1 MRSQPPHPLS
11 RRQALRMLVAWC
23 GLNGLCSPLVSA
35 TSLPSGRE
43 LRVITAA
50 DSTSSR
56 QLLQALKTRYP
67 SLQSDADPA
76 VLDGRKG
83 PGLYIAI
90 GPSALRRALS
100 ADVKGPL
107 LSVLTSSQV
116 YRQIVN
122 QEGLPQRER
131 ASVSGIYADA
141 APAAQMQLIA
151 ALFESRITVGVLLSD
166 ASTYAE
172 KPLHQAAAQY
182 GIELVVEHVAASTDA
197 VRSLT
202 RLRGAQVLL
211 AVPDATLYGPDAL
224 RAILESTYRR
234 GMPVI
239 GFSAAT
245 VAAGTL
251 ATAYPTIDDVTADL
265 FDLLDSL
272 PGAGSVALPEPRYP
286 RYWRVSINDNVA
298 RSLGVAISEKAL
310 NLGNVPAGKP
320 G

>member
-1 MRSQPPHPLS
+1 MRAQPPHPLT
-11 RRQALRMLVAWC
+11 RRQALRMLAAWC
-23 GLNGLCSPLVSA
+23 WLNGLCSPVARA
-35 TSLPSGRE
+35 TSSLSGRE

-83 PGLYIAI
+83 QGLYVAI
-90 GPSALRRALS
+90 GPAAFRRGLT

-107 LSVLTSSQV
+107 ISVLTSSQV
-116 YRQIVN
+116 YRQIIS

-131 ASVSGIYADA
+131 TWVSGVYADA
-141 APAAQMQLIA
+141 APSAQMQLIA
-151 ALFESRITVGVLLSD
+151 ALFDSRITVGVLLSD
-166 ASTYAE
+166 ASAYIE
-172 KPLHQAAAQY
+172 KPLRQAASQY

-202 RLRGAQVLL
+202 RLRGAPALL

-251 ATAYPTIDDVTADL
+251 ATAYPTIDDVVADL

-272 PGAGSVALPEPRYP
+272 PAGGTAGLPEPRYP

-298 RSLGVAISEKAL
+298 RSLGVAVSEKAL
-310 NLGNVPAGKP
+310 NLGNSSAGKP